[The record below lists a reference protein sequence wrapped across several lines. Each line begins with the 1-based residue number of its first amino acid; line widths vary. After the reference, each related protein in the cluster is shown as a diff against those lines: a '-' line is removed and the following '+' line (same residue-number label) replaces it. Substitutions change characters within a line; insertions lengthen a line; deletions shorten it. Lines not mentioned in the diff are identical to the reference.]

1 MRLATSLKSKQ
12 SVYATT
18 IATFTTLNMSDD
30 VLNGKDGAAA
40 QSSAGEIDPAIL
52 AELTRALLPYLGPYS
67 ITTVKRASR
76 TTTDVQEMVRMVSQ
90 HIDDLGKRELF
101 IKSAKRILN
110 DVRPEHNRQAAPS
123 RTPQVNTGGRPA
135 TPITPELMRR
145 GEVAL
150 APIIGPLASVLVQ
163 RYAKISENSRDFF
176 ERLAGHLRST
186 DERKT
191 FFSNIRESGGA
202 VAAQS

>member
-1 MRLATSLKSKQ
+1 
-12 SVYATT
+12 
-18 IATFTTLNMSDD
+18 MSDD
-30 VLNGKDGAAA
+30 LLNGKVGAVA

-110 DVRPEHNRQAAPS
+110 DFRPEQNRQAAPS

-145 GEVAL
+145 AEVAL
-150 APIIGPLASVLVQ
+150 ASIIGPLASVLVQ

-186 DERKT
+186 DEREI
-191 FFSNIRESGGA
+191 FFSNIRESDDT
-202 VAAQS
+202 VAAHK